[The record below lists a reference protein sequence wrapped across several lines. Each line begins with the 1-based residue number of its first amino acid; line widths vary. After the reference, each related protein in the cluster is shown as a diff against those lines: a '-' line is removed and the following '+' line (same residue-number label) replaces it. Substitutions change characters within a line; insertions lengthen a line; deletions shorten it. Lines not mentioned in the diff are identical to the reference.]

1 MDQKCNFLVKI
12 NLILAYV
19 SSTAFFC
26 VKLFTACNRYA
37 SPRWKTFLAL
47 I

>member
-1 MDQKCNFLVKI
+1 MDLKCNFLVKM
-12 NLILAYV
+12 NLFLAYV
-19 SSTAFFC
+19 SIEPFFC